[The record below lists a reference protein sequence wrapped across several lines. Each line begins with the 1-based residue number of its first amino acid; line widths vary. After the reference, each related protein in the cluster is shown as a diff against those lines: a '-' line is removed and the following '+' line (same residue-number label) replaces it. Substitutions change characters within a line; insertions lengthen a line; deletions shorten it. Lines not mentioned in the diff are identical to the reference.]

1 MSRLTQ
7 RGATGPFSL
16 FVNDTD
22 AANVTY
28 TGQKFDTS
36 DGREVTLVNVGASNI
51 ASGLL
56 VQAQPIVAAHQECA
70 VTAYSA
76 ESVQFGTPAKITLT
90 LGATAATL
98 NEYAQGY
105 AVVTEGTGAGQTLKV
120 QSNPAAALSSS
131 IVISLEDNATV
142 ALDNTSKVNL
152 IPNPHALVVVN
163 PTTATASPI
172 GVTLAPA
179 TAGAYTFIVNK
190 GVTACLNAGGTAVG
204 LGLAASGSVAGAVA
218 TVAATTNQ
226 IASAYQAGTDTKY
239 SLIKVNL

>member
-51 ASGLL
+51 AAGLL
-56 VQAQPIVAAHQECA
+56 VQAQPIVANHQGCS

-76 ESVQFGTPAKITLT
+76 ESAQFGTPAKITLT
-90 LGATAATL
+90 LGATLASL
-98 NEYAQGY
+98 NQYAQGY
-105 AVVTEGTGAGQTLKV
+105 AVVTEGAGAGQTLKIA
-120 QSNPAAALSSS
+120 SNPAAALSASL
-131 IVISLEDNATV
+131 VVSLEDNAVV

-152 IPNPHALVVVN
+152 IPNPHASVVVN
-163 PTTATASPI
+163 PTTATAAPI
-172 GVTLAPA
+172 GVTLASA

-190 GVTACLNAGGTAVG
+190 GVTAALSAGAITVG
-204 LGLAASGSVAGAVA
+204 LGVAPSGSVAGAVA
-218 TVAATTNQ
+218 VVAATTNQ
-226 IASAYQAGTDTKY
+226 IGSAYQAGVDTKY